1 MLRVGLQYTAQ
12 QFQRGVVL
20 LHLQGENAQVVPGVG
35 VVGLF
40 GQNGAVTLLGLGQF
54 SRLVMGDGGLE
65 LGGKIGGG
73 GLGHDGNQSRWPAV
87 RDDAGAR

>member
-1 MLRVGLQYTAQ
+1 MSCCST
-12 QFQRGVVL
+12 
-20 LHLQGENAQVVPGVG
+20 LQGEKCPGCARRRG
-35 VVGLF
+35 GWLF

-54 SRLVMGDGGLE
+54 SRSVMGDGGLE

-73 GLGHDGNQSRWPAV
+73 GPGHDGNQSRWPAV